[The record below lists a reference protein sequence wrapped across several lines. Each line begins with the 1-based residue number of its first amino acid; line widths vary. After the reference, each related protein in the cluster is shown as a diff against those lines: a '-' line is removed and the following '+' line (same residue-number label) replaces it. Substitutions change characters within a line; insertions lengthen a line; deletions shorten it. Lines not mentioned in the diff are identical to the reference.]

1 MSEFIELRGHQAD
14 RKQKG
19 TLIPPK
25 ETTVQAPCSGENRV
39 CVQFYLRG
47 VLVCGGSRVRAPCT
61 LSILPLQSEI
71 NSTKPD
77 QRLTISLSV
86 QMLNSDDVNPVYNFT
101 VKIYLTC
108 SFSVAEWVCRGAV
121 SRLFTADAKPSS
133 VHPKAPLP
141 LKAFWLHTF
150 NLCFCSG
157 KYSTWVVLSVC
168 AY

>member
-1 MSEFIELRGHQAD
+1 MSEFIELRAHRAD

-19 TLIPPK
+19 TLITPK
-25 ETTVQAPCSGENRV
+25 ATTVQAPCSGENRV
-39 CVQFYLRG
+39 CLQFYW
-47 VLVCGGSRVRAPCT
+47 
-61 LSILPLQSEI
+61 LSILLLQSEI
-71 NSTKPD
+71 NSPKPD
-77 QRLTISLSV
+77 LGLTISLSLSV
-86 QMLNSDDVNPVYNFT
+86 QMFNSDDVNPVYNFT
-101 VKIYLTC
+101 AKIDLTC
-108 SFSVAEWVCRGAV
+108 SFSVAEWVCRGGAV

-157 KYSTWVVLSVC
+157 KYSTWVVLCLC